1 MIIDCDLE
9 ITRINDD
16 GSEGE
21 TITTGMDEETQKS
34 REIPPK
40 LEPQAVWPFEKPKDS
55 E

>member
-16 GSEGE
+16 GSHGE

-34 REIPPK
+34 REIPK
-40 LEPQAVWPFEKPKDS
+40 LEPQAQWPFETPK
-55 E
+55 EG